1 MSISREKQ
9 LTIALLKEKLQ
20 KLSGKTVVFEPTL
33 KEAKVKKLIEAIE
46 KITGRKVVLED
57 APIAGATP
65 TVAATAT
72 PAANTQAVP
81 GQQAAQVSDP
91 GKIAAAKAVQAMAVD
106 PILSKAV
113 AQIAQQPQVKQLA
126 QESTMNEE
134 VISLAAILIG
144 MAAIGALAG
153 LSTLYDTVKANA
165 AQKAQILAAI
175 SKDFAKAGVQATPDQ
190 IEAELI
196 KRTGAAKA
204 AAANKTYSGTA
215 SYHK

>member
-46 KITGRKVVLED
+46 KITGRKVILED

-72 PAANTQAVP
+72 PAANTQAAP
-81 GQQAAQVSDP
+81 GQVAQVSDP

-106 PILSKAV
+106 PVLSKAV

-204 AAANKTYSGTA
+204 AQANKTYSGTA